1 MYALCV
7 GESEGDVV
15 RAFRGLGVLLGK
27 EQLRASARPLM
38 RAAFRKYFGTSTGF
52 VDTVVRHV

>member
-1 MYALCV
+1 MYTLCV
-7 GESEGDVV
+7 GESEKDVEK
-15 RAFRGLGVLLGK
+15 AFRSLGVLLSK

-52 VDTVVRHV
+52 VDTVVQHM